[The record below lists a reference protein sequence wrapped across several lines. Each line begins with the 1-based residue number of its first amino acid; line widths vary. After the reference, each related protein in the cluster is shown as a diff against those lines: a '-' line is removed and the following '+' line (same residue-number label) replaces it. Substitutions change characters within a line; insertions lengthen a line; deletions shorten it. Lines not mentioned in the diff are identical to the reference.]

1 MAWGRELSFGSYN
14 TRRNLP
20 DHLGRKRGEANFL
33 GGFVRAVVD
42 EHPTPCVYG
51 RHFAIPSCGV
61 ADLVLCT
68 IEGDPSPSRSA
79 ADPVSIVAFETK
91 LSDWRRALQQAYRY
105 RYYADQAFVVLP
117 PGRETKAVENRDLF
131 RQLGIG
137 LCIYNPHGESISILC
152 EPGTDRP
159 LNPRRREQA
168 LDLFRDR
175 ARNLRKPH
183 KHLEPLLQ
191 SRQVVGV

>member
-20 DHLGRKRGEANFL
+20 GDLGRKRGEANFL

-42 EHPTPCVYG
+42 QHPAPCVYG

-68 IEGDPSPSRSA
+68 IDTPAQSTASP
-79 ADPVSIVAFETK
+79 VTIMAFETK
-91 LSDWRRALQQAYRY
+91 LSDWRRAIQQAYRY

-117 PGRETKAVENRDLF
+117 PGREAKAAENQDLF

-137 LCIYNPHGESISILC
+137 LCVYDPHREAITFLC
-152 EPGTDRP
+152 DPGTVMP

-183 KHLEPLLQ
+183 KHLQPLLQ
-191 SRQVVGV
+191 SRQMVGV

>member
-20 DHLGRKRGEANFL
+20 DDLGRKRGEANFL
-33 GGFVRAVVD
+33 GGFVRAIVD
-42 EHPTPCVYG
+42 QHPTPCVYG

-61 ADLVLCT
+61 ADLVLCAIAT
-68 IEGDPSPSRSA
+68 EAPAARSA
-79 ADPVSIVAFETK
+79 ADLVSITAFETK

-117 PGRETKAVENRDLF
+117 PGRETKAVENQDVF

-137 LCIYNPHGESISILC
+137 LCVYDPHRESISILC
-152 EPGTDRP
+152 EPDTIRP
-159 LNPRRREQA
+159 LNPQRREHA
-168 LDLFRDR
+168 LDLLRAR

-183 KHLEPLLQ
+183 KHLKPLLQ
-191 SRQVVGV
+191 GRQVVGV